1 MRTNLKTAQA
11 AKGQWALIFEHYGL
25 PPITGKNHFKGK
37 CPLCDSIGKFRID
50 DRDGAGTWICTC
62 GSGDGLKLVTTTQ
75 GKPFNEICK
84 EIDQLIGN
92 SFTREKLPV
101 TSSASSMRTR
111 VLRKFAKL
119 TPLRGTS
126 GAQYLNERGIYQL
139 PTEAIRFNDK
149 QRHNGLVFQSLYSLA
164 TDDKGELCYLHQTLL
179 NGSEKADIGTSA
191 KRQKSLQEDN
201 YLDHARS
208 VAIRMFPVAST
219 LGIAEGIETALSAH
233 QIYKVN
239 TWATMT
245 ANFMKKFRVPAGVKN
260 FIIFADRDINSATGL
275 AAALECAHANLL
287 AKNDVERIS
296 VYYPDHGDFN
306 DMLMSGDQV
315 RELVFYKKQQVA
327 A

>member
-1 MRTNLKTAQA
+1 MKTAEA
-11 AKGQWALIFEHYGL
+11 AKGQWAMIFEHYGL
-25 PPITGKNHFKGK
+25 PPITGKNHFRGK

-62 GSGDGLKLVTTTQ
+62 GCGDGLKLVTETQ
-75 GKPFNEICK
+75 GKPFNEICR
-84 EIDQLIGN
+84 EIDELIGN
-92 SFTREKLPV
+92 SFTRVKIPV
-101 TSSASSMRTR
+101 TSSAGSLRKR
-111 VLRKFAKL
+111 VLSKFSKL
-119 TPLRGTS
+119 APLRGTT
-126 GAQYLNERGIYQL
+126 GADYLNARGIYQL
-139 PTEAIRFNDK
+139 PAEAIRFNDK
-149 QRHNGLVFQSLYSLA
+149 QRHDGKVFQSLYSLA

-179 NGSEKADIGTSA
+179 NGAKKADIGASA

-245 ANFMKKFRVPAGVKN
+245 ANFMKKFRVPAGVKHL
-260 FIIFADRDINSATGL
+260 IIFADRDENSATGL
-275 AAALECAHANLL
+275 AAAYECAHANLV
-287 AKNDVERIS
+287 ARNDLHRVS
-296 VYYPDHGDFN
+296 VYWPDHDDFN
-306 DMLMSGDQV
+306 NMLMNGDQV
-315 RELVFYKKQQVA
+315 REMVFYKKQQVA

>member
-11 AKGQWALIFEHYGL
+11 AKGQWSLIFEHYGL
-25 PPITGKNHFKGK
+25 PPITGKHHFKGK

-62 GSGDGLKLVTTTQ
+62 GSGDGLKLVTETQ
-75 GKPFNEICK
+75 GKPFNEVCR
-84 EIDQLIGN
+84 EIDELIGN
-92 SFTREKLPV
+92 SFTRVKMPV
-101 TSSASSMRTR
+101 TSSAGSLRKR
-111 VLRKFAKL
+111 VLSKFTKL
-119 TPLRGTS
+119 APLRGTS
-126 GAQYLNERGIYQL
+126 GADYLNARGIYQM
-139 PTEAIRFNDK
+139 PAEAIRFNDK
-149 QRHNGLVFQSLYSLA
+149 QRHDGKVFQSLYSLA

-179 NGSEKADIGTSA
+179 NGAKKADIGASA

-245 ANFMKKFRVPAGVKN
+245 ANFMKKFRVPAGVKHL
-260 FIIFADRDINSATGL
+260 IIFADRDENSATGL
-275 AAALECAHANLL
+275 AAAYECAHANLL
-287 AKNDVERIS
+287 AKNDLQRVS
-296 VYYPDHGDFN
+296 VYWPDHDDFN
-306 DMLMSGDQV
+306 NMLMNGDQV

>member
-1 MRTNLKTAQA
+1 MKTAEA
-11 AKGQWALIFEHYGL
+11 AKGQWAMIFEHYGL
-25 PPITGKNHFKGK
+25 PPITGKSHFRGK

-50 DRDGAGTWICTC
+50 DRDGAGTWICKC
-62 GSGDGLKLVTTTQ
+62 GSGDGLKLVTETQ
-75 GKPFNEICK
+75 GKPFNEVCR
-84 EIDQLIGN
+84 EIDDLIGN
-92 SFTREKLPV
+92 TFTRLKIPA
-101 TSSASSMRTR
+101 TSSACSLRNR
-111 VLRKFAKL
+111 VLSKFSKL
-119 TPLRGTS
+119 APLRGTT
-126 GAQYLNERGIYQL
+126 GADYLNARGIYQL
-139 PTEAIRFNDK
+139 PVEAIRFNDK

-179 NGSEKADIGTSA
+179 DGARKADIGTSA
-191 KRQKSLQEDN
+191 KRLKSLQEDN

-239 TWATMT
+239 TWATI
-245 ANFMKKFRVPAGVKN
+245 NSGFMKKFRVPAGVKN

-287 AKNDVERIS
+287 AKNDLQKVS
-296 VYYPDHGDFN
+296 VYYPDNGDFN
-306 DMLMSGDQV
+306 DMLMNGDQV
-315 RELVFYKKQQVA
+315 REVVFYKKQQVA